1 MGLGN
6 VHSVPCKSLSK
17 QKDGDISLP
26 QSLMT
31 EDTANSVCLS
41 TLNFERHLLKRSYK
55 SLSVISCN
63 HSF

>member
-31 EDTANSVCLS
+31 EGTVPTQYVFL
-41 TLNFERHLLKRSYK
+41 H
-55 SLSVISCN
+55 
-63 HSF
+63 